1 MCKAG
6 SDDFISLSIA
16 SLMGGTFELASLVSR
31 PFPAPVFDCLQKRS
45 DQKLELGKA
54 WI

>member
-31 PFPAPVFDCLQKRS
+31 PFPAPVFDCLQYAKT
-45 DQKLELGKA
+45 E
-54 WI
+54 